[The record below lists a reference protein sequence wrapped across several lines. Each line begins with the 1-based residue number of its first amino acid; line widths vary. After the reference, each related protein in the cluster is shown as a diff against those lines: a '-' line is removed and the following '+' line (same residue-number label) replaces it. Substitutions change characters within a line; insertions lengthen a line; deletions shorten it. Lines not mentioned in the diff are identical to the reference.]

1 MAAMEMAAERWSLG
15 SLLGRAT
22 NSDPITGLEPT
33 ISDET
38 PRWNKRVS
46 LDQLRDQMERARLEM
61 DKTERD
67 AVQMRARAEAAR
79 DAFEVARDDL
89 LHAIEALNLFPNA
102 PPPEVET

>member
-1 MAAMEMAAERWSLG
+1 MMEMAAERWSLG

-22 NSDPITGLEPT
+22 TSDPITGLEPT
-33 ISDET
+33 ISDEAPKWT
-38 PRWNKRVS
+38 RKVS
-46 LDQLRDQMERARLEM
+46 LDQLRDQMERARIEM

-89 LHAIEALNLFPNA
+89 LQAIEALNLFPNA